1 MMMQIKHFP
10 IATVSIITLNAVIFA
25 IGLLSGSQTQIIQN
39 YGFIPNHLFYVSN
52 IANDDG
58 NNNNP
63 AESAQ
68 QNPLSSSPSLPPL
81 QSSEPSQSSSS
92 LLPESFTRL
101 FTSMFIH
108 ANIAHI
114 AFNLFALAYLGEYAE
129 RAIGVPRYV
138 LVYLISGIVA
148 ALFHGIIASYIL
160 HNGDV
165 VMIGA
170 SGAISGVLGIAAAA
184 GNYRAY
190 YWLVIQ
196 IVFAVIGSV
205 SALPIAFSAHVGGF
219 IAGVLMTKALV
230 RLEQIKRRKS
240 RYFLQP

>member
-1 MMMQIKHFP
+1 MMMQIKRFP
-10 IATVSIITLNAVIFA
+10 VATTSIITLNAIIFV
-25 IGLLSGSQTQIIQN
+25 IGLLSDSQIQIIQN
-39 YGFIPNHLFYVSN
+39 YGFIPNDLFYVGSN
-52 IANDDG
+52 ANDDRS
-58 NNNNP
+58 NNNNL
-63 AESAQ
+63 AESAH
-68 QNPLSSSPSLPPL
+68 QNPLSSSLPL
-81 QSSEPSQSSSS
+81 QSSEPSRSSSSS
-92 LLPESFTRL
+92 LPESLIRL

-114 AFNLFALAYLGEYAE
+114 AFNLFALAYLGGYAE

-165 VMIGA
+165 VLIGA

-190 YWLVIQ
+190 YWLMIQ

-219 IAGVLMTKALV
+219 IAGVLMTKVLV
-230 RLEQIKRRKS
+230 KLEQTKRRKS

>member
-1 MMMQIKHFP
+1 MIQIKRFP
-10 IATVSIITLNAVIFA
+10 VATTSIIALNTVIFA
-25 IGLLSGSQTQIIQN
+25 IGLLSDSQTQIIHN
-39 YGFIPNHLFYVSN
+39 YGFIPNDLFYVGNSN
-52 IANDDG
+52 NDG
-58 NNNNP
+58 NNNP
-63 AESAQ
+63 ADSAQ
-68 QNPLSSSPSLPPL
+68 QNPLSSSLPL
-81 QSSEPSQSSSS
+81 QSSEPQSSSS
-92 LLPESFTRL
+92 PSLPESLTRL

-114 AFNLFALAYLGEYAE
+114 AFNLFALVYLGGYAE
-129 RAIGVPRYV
+129 RAIGVLRYV

-165 VMIGA
+165 VLVGA

-184 GNYRAY
+184 GNSRAY

-205 SALPIAFSAHVGGF
+205 SALPIAFTAHVGGF
-219 IAGVLMTKALV
+219 IAGVLMTKVLV
-230 RLEQIKRRKS
+230 KLEQTKRKKS